1 MYRTHSLRL
10 LYLYMYVCIYIEYR
24 DLYVCMCV
32 YRIYTQT
39 HTHTLVRVYTNVP
52 RGEEPRVNVRGGG
65 GEDSSEA
72 AGKVQLLLRLP

>member
-1 MYRTHSLRL
+1 
-10 LYLYMYVCIYIEYR
+10 
-24 DLYVCMCV
+24 MCV